1 VARHTTLSDARRTA
15 AAVVLQPAR
24 GTRRSSTCWTCP
36 LQRPPP
42 PGRRRGMSRRPPAP
56 RCRRRQTRKLSYQV
70 GSLQVAGGSGG
81 KTKQDHERSG
91 GRETSTCSR
100 PRTRPEGEVLQLL
113 NAVSLPRRIS
123 ERVNCRQNIADK
135 WEEVIAAGTLHP
147 NVIVVTRKHWIATH
161 DAHSEG
167 DSPKCAHFHHFCNS
181 FVSHVL
187 GLQRISPETRGVDA
201 SRSGLFNAPSRLL

>member
-123 ERVNCRQNIADK
+123 ERVNCRRKSLTSGRRSLPPGHCIPMSLLSPGSIGLPHMMLTVRATVRNVPIFIIFA
-135 WEEVIAAGTLHP
+135 TL
-147 NVIVVTRKHWIATH
+147 
-161 DAHSEG
+161 
-167 DSPKCAHFHHFCNS
+167 S
-181 FVSHVL
+181 FLTS
-187 GLQRISPETRGVDA
+187 
-201 SRSGLFNAPSRLL
+201 